1 MVNPKLQTLA
11 HIKNYKDQWRLEDSL
26 QHPQNRE
33 FVQHPLCSSC
43 ARSKRATTCWT
54 TSLRSRCLW
63 INSLLLGG
71 IYKRRRHYFSR
82 PCSRMLALNKY
93 LIIALETMPM
103 KELMMEYMI
112 TYLIHE
118 MVKCKEQEPQ
128 GEDAAMVLRQSK
140 ARVGHSRKFIKP
152 CEKVCRVF
160 FVRL

>member
-33 FVQHPLCSSC
+33 FVQHPLCSSR

-71 IYKRRRHYFSR
+71 IYKRRRHYFKTLLENVGIKQVLDHR
-82 PCSRMLALNKY
+82 LGDDADEGVDDGVHDNIFDTWNGEVQGTGAPRWRCSDGVASKQSPGRALAKIY
-93 LIIALETMPM
+93 
-103 KELMMEYMI
+103 
-112 TYLIHE
+112 
-118 MVKCKEQEPQ
+118 
-128 GEDAAMVLRQSK
+128 
-140 ARVGHSRKFIKP
+140 
-152 CEKVCRVF
+152 
-160 FVRL
+160 